1 MVRTIRS
8 IIITVA
14 LVLAVSVLAS
24 AQTPTVKVGFN
35 FLVAGKTLSAG
46 TYSVDVAAS
55 GDIVFTPEMGG
66 TAVEVPQLKVLSK
79 RKVDRVELGFDLVG
93 SAYYLAEV
101 WVPGKGGFQVAK
113 VSAAEDHETVTGPK
127 VK

>member
-1 MVRTIRS
+1 MVRMFRS
-8 IIITVA
+8 FIVTVA
-14 LVLAVSVLAS
+14 VVLAVSALAS

-46 TYSVDVAAS
+46 TYSVDVAAN
-55 GDIVFTPEMGG
+55 GNVVFTPEAGG
-66 TAVEVPQLKVLSK
+66 TAVEAPQLKVLSK
-79 RKVDRVELGFDLVG
+79 RNVDRVELGFDLVG

-113 VSAAEDHETVTGPK
+113 VPYAEDHETVSGPK

>member
-1 MVRTIRS
+1 MVRMFRS
-8 IIITVA
+8 FIVTVA
-14 LVLAVSVLAS
+14 VVLAVSALAS

-46 TYSVDVAAS
+46 TYSVDVAAN
-55 GDIVFTPEMGG
+55 GNVVFTPEAGG
-66 TAVEVPQLKVLSK
+66 TAVEAPQLKVLGK
-79 RKVDRVELGFDLVG
+79 RNVDRVELGFDLVG

-113 VSAAEDHETVTGPK
+113 VPYAEDHETVSGPK